1 MSEEHNVRLRQLAVQ
16 EGVSLVDLEEWGLK
30 ALEPRDR
37 FFFDS
42 VHVYEE
48 GQEMIGRYL
57 ATEILP
63 VLPLAPRR
71 AARRTF

>member
-1 MSEEHNVRLRQLAVQ
+1 MSEEYNVALRQLAVQ
-16 EGVSLVDLEEWGLK
+16 EGLLARRSGGVGPEGPR
-30 ALEPRDR
+30 ARDR

-57 ATEILP
+57 ATQILP
-63 VLPLAPRR
+63 LLPAAPRR
-71 AARRTF
+71 AARSTF